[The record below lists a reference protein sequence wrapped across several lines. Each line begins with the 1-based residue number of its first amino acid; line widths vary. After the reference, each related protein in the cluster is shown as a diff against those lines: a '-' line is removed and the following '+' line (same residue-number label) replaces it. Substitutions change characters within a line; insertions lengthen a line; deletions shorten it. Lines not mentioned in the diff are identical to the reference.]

1 MIYPNDF
8 PLRVGFERVAQ
19 GVSSL
24 CNTACAAQ
32 MVEQASFM
40 TDYHSVVAEQS
51 RCHQMRAVVML
62 EGDFPREGY
71 TDINHFLLKAR
82 VLGNYLS
89 AEELVELR
97 KALELLA
104 ALRRFFASKANNPY
118 PLLLEL
124 IAPVADFSFLLG
136 QIESI
141 IDKFGR
147 IKDTASPALRDIR
160 AEIHLKSSQI
170 SKRLQQIL
178 HSAQAEGYAEADSS
192 ITIRE
197 GRALIP
203 VVAGAKRKVR
213 GMVHSESATGRTA
226 YIEPIEV
233 VELNNEIREAE
244 AAEKREIIKILT
256 LFTESLRPYI
266 DQLLQAGVVIATF
279 DFLMAKALYGITI
292 NATMPIIEDSQQI
305 LLRSARHPQ
314 LEAALKKEGKSI
326 VPLSLELDSQKRILL
341 ISGPNAGGKSVCLKT
356 VGLMQYMLQC
366 GFPVPL
372 LDNSQM
378 GIFDSLFID
387 IGDQQSLE
395 DDLSTYSSHLSNMKT
410 LLGGATERSLFLID
424 EFGSGTEPHTGGA
437 ISEAILEQLLL
448 RGAFGV
454 ITTHYANLKYFATS
468 ATGIENGAMTFD
480 VQHIRPLFRLEQGR
494 AGSSFA
500 FEIARKI
507 GLPESIISRANE
519 KIGTEQV
526 NLEKQLREAARDKRY
541 WENKRERI
549 RQTEKSAFQTAT
561 QYEAELSEIQ
571 AKRRELIAAAKA
583 EARELVAEAN
593 RQIERTIREVREA
606 AASAQSTKEVRAEF
620 NTFRQELASSVPTAQ
635 DEIDRKIELL
645 RQKEQR
651 RIERTAQRAASRAE
665 AAPVAQPKA
674 QIALSVGANVRM
686 RGQQTVGR
694 ILSISG
700 NKCTVAFGNIIT
712 PLDGK
717 RLDIVAPEQ
726 VKKEVPLASVQ
737 SYNTLEKKVN
747 FYEQLDIRGSRVADA
762 IPVVQSFIDEAV
774 MLGFHSVKILHGK
787 GTGALKQDVRQYLA
801 TLPFVKSLRDEH
813 EEFGGAGITVVE
825 ID

>member
-1 MIYPNDF
+1 
-8 PLRVGFERVAQ
+8 
-19 GVSSL
+19 
-24 CNTACAAQ
+24 
-32 MVEQASFM
+32 
-40 TDYHSVVAEQS
+40 
-51 RCHQMRAVVML
+51 
-62 EGDFPREGY
+62 
-71 TDINHFLLKAR
+71 
-82 VLGNYLS
+82 
-89 AEELVELR
+89 
-97 KALELLA
+97 
-104 ALRRFFASKANNPY
+104 
-118 PLLLEL
+118 
-124 IAPVADFSFLLG
+124 
-136 QIESI
+136 
-141 IDKFGR
+141 
-147 IKDTASPALRDIR
+147 
-160 AEIHLKSSQI
+160 
-170 SKRLQQIL
+170 
-178 HSAQAEGYAEADSS
+178 
-192 ITIRE
+192 
-197 GRALIP
+197 
-203 VVAGAKRKVR
+203 
-213 GMVHSESATGRTA
+213 
-226 YIEPIEV
+226 
-233 VELNNEIREAE
+233 
-244 AAEKREIIKILT
+244 
-256 LFTESLRPYI
+256 
-266 DQLLQAGVVIATF
+266 
-279 DFLMAKALYGITI
+279 
-292 NATMPIIEDSQQI
+292 
-305 LLRSARHPQ
+305 
-314 LEAALKKEGKSI
+314 
-326 VPLSLELDSQKRILL
+326 
-341 ISGPNAGGKSVCLKT
+341 
-356 VGLMQYMLQC
+356 
-366 GFPVPL
+366 
-372 LDNSQM
+372 
-378 GIFDSLFID
+378 
-387 IGDQQSLE
+387 
-395 DDLSTYSSHLSNMKT
+395 
-410 LLGGATERSLFLID
+410 
-424 EFGSGTEPHTGGA
+424 
-437 ISEAILEQLLL
+437 ILEQLLL

-717 RLDIVAPEQ
+717 RLEIVAPEQ

-825 ID
+825 